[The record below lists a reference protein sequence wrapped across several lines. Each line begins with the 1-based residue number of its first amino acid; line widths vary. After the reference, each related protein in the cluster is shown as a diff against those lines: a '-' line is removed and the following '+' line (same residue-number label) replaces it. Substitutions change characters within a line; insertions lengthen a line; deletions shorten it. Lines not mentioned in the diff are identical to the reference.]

1 MALSFTDLAQTCAP
15 AIAIETLAA
24 VVSLESQ
31 FQPFHIRVGGSS
43 SLHEQPKSKAEAIE
57 TATALMAEH
66 KDVQLGLGGMGIA
79 ELRKFDLSIADAF
92 DPCLNLKATAIL
104 LDDYYRL
111 AVRAG
116 ATLRQAERVM
126 LQSYYGRSDPS
137 VGKMAQYD
145 DQIQSEARRL
155 SKTLSTIAIGQSV
168 GRPTGG
174 PESQTTDP
182 SLNGEKGPLPERSAK
197 PPSWDVF
204 HAARQSSA
212 LVFQN
217 DQPEQSE

>member
-1 MALSFTDLAQTCAP
+1 MAVSFTDLAQTCAP

-31 FQPFHIRVGGSS
+31 FQPFDIRVGESS

-66 KDVQLGLGGMGIA
+66 QDVQLGLGGIGIA
-79 ELRKFDLSIADAF
+79 ELRKLDLSIADAF
-92 DPCLNLKATAIL
+92 DPCLNLKATATL
-104 LDDYYRL
+104 LDGYYRL

-116 ATLRQAERVM
+116 ATRQQAERVM

-145 DQIQSEARRL
+145 DQVKSEAKRL
-155 SKTLSTIAIGQSV
+155 SKMLSAIAIGQSV
-168 GRPTGG
+168 GRPTV
-174 PESQTTDP
+174 PEPQTSDL
-182 SLNGEKGPLPERSAK
+182 SLNGEERPLPERSAN

>member
-1 MALSFTDLAQTCAP
+1 MAVSFTDLAQTCAP

-31 FQPFHIRVGGSS
+31 FQPFDIRVRGSS
-43 SLHEQPKSKAEAIE
+43 SLHEQPKNKAEAVE
-57 TATALMAEH
+57 TATVLMAEH
-66 KDVQLGLGGMGIA
+66 KDVQLGLGGIGIA

-92 DPCLNLKATAIL
+92 DPCLNLKATATL
-104 LDDYYRL
+104 LDGYYRL

-116 ATLRQAERVM
+116 ATFQQAERVM

-137 VGKMAQYD
+137 LGKMTQYD
-145 DQIQSEARRL
+145 DQVQSEAKRL
-155 SKTLSTIAIGQSV
+155 SNTLSTIAIGQSAR
-168 GRPTGG
+168 RPTV
-174 PESQTTDP
+174 SQLQTNDL
-182 SLNGEKGPLPERSAK
+182 SLNGEEKPSPERSAK
-197 PPSWDVF
+197 PSSWNVF

>member
-1 MALSFTDLAQTCAP
+1 MAASFTDLAQTCAP

-24 VVSLESQ
+24 IVSLESQ
-31 FQPFHIRVGGSS
+31 FQPFDVRVRGSS
-43 SLHEQPKSKAEAIE
+43 SLHQQPKNKAEAVE
-57 TATALMAEH
+57 TATLLMAEH
-66 KDVQLGLGGMGIA
+66 KDVQLGLGGISIV

-92 DPCLNLKATAIL
+92 DPCLNLKATATL
-104 LDDYYRL
+104 LDGYYRL

-116 ATLRQAERVM
+116 ATLQQAERVM

-145 DQIQSEARRL
+145 DLVQGEAKRL
-155 SKTLSTIAIGQSV
+155 SKTLSTIAIGQNV
-168 GRPTGG
+168 GRPTV
-174 PESQTTDP
+174 PQLQTNDP
-182 SLNGEKGPLPERSAK
+182 SLNGEQKPLPERSAK

>member
-1 MALSFTDLAQTCAP
+1 MAVSFTDLAQTCAP

-31 FQPFHIRVGGSS
+31 FEPFDIRVRGSS
-43 SLHEQPKSKAEAIE
+43 SLHEQPKSKAEAVE
-57 TATALMAEH
+57 TAMVLMAEH
-66 KDVQLGLGGMGIA
+66 KDVQLGLGGIGIA

-92 DPCLNLKATAIL
+92 DPCLNLKATATL
-104 LDDYYRL
+104 LDGYYRL

-116 ATLRQAERVM
+116 ATLQQAERVM

-145 DQIQSEARRL
+145 KQVQSEAKRL
-155 SKTLSTIAIGQSV
+155 SKTLSAIAIGQSV
-168 GRPTGG
+168 GQSIV
-174 PESQTTDP
+174 PESQASDP
-182 SLNGEKGPLPERSAK
+182 PLNGEEGSLPERSVK
-197 PPSWDVF
+197 PQSWDVF
-204 HAARQSSA
+204 HVARQSSA

>member
-1 MALSFTDLAQTCAP
+1 MAVSFTDLAQTCAP

-31 FQPFHIRVGGSS
+31 FQPFDIRVGESS

-66 KDVQLGLGGMGIA
+66 QDVQLGLGGIGIA
-79 ELRKFDLSIADAF
+79 ELRKLDLSIADAF
-92 DPCLNLKATAIL
+92 DPCLNLKATATL
-104 LDDYYRL
+104 LDGYYRL

-116 ATLRQAERVM
+116 ATRQQAERVM

-145 DQIQSEARRL
+145 DQVKSEAKRL
-155 SKTLSTIAIGQSV
+155 SKMLSAIAIGQSI
-168 GRPTGG
+168 GRQTV
-174 PESQTTDP
+174 PEPQTSDP
-182 SLNGEKGPLPERSAK
+182 SLNGEERPLPERSAP

>member
-1 MALSFTDLAQTCAP
+1 MAVSFTDLAQTCAP

-31 FQPFHIRVGGSS
+31 FQPFDIRVRGSS
-43 SLHEQPKSKAEAIE
+43 SLHEQPKNKAEAVE
-57 TATALMAEH
+57 TATVLMAEH
-66 KDVQLGLGGMGIA
+66 KDVQLGLGGIGIA

-92 DPCLNLKATAIL
+92 DPCLNLKATAAL
-104 LDDYYRL
+104 LDGYYRL
-111 AVRAG
+111 AVRGG
-116 ATLRQAERVM
+116 ATLQQAERVM

-145 DQIQSEARRL
+145 DQVQSEAKRL
-155 SKTLSTIAIGQSV
+155 SKTLSTIEIGQSAR
-168 GRPTGG
+168 RPTV
-174 PESQTTDP
+174 PQFRTNDP
-182 SLNGEKGPLPERSAK
+182 SLNGEEKLLPERSVK

-204 HAARQSSA
+204 HVARQSPA

>member
-1 MALSFTDLAQTCAP
+1 MAVSFTDLAQTCAP

-31 FQPFHIRVGGSS
+31 FQPFDIRVGESS

-66 KDVQLGLGGMGIA
+66 QDVQLGLGGIGIA
-79 ELRKFDLSIADAF
+79 ELRKLDLSIADAF
-92 DPCLNLKATAIL
+92 DPCLNLKATATL
-104 LDDYYRL
+104 LDGYYRL

-116 ATLRQAERVM
+116 ATRQQAERVM

-145 DQIQSEARRL
+145 DQVKSEAKRL
-155 SKTLSTIAIGQSV
+155 SKMLSAIAIGQSV
-168 GRPTGG
+168 GRPTV
-174 PESQTTDP
+174 PEPQTSDP
-182 SLNGEKGPLPERSAK
+182 SLNGEERPLPERSAN

>member
-1 MALSFTDLAQTCAP
+1 MAVSFTDLAQTCAP
-15 AIAIETLAA
+15 AIPIETLAA

-31 FQPFHIRVGGSS
+31 FQPFGIRVGGSS

-66 KDVQLGLGGMGIA
+66 QDVQLGLGGIGIA

-92 DPCLNLKATAIL
+92 DPCLNLKATATL
-104 LDDYYRL
+104 LDGYYRL

-116 ATLRQAERVM
+116 ATLQQAERVM

-145 DQIQSEARRL
+145 DQVQGEAKRL
-155 SKTLSTIAIGQSV
+155 SKTLSAIAIEQSV
-168 GRPTGG
+168 GRPTV
-174 PESQTTDP
+174 PEPQISDP
-182 SLNGEKGPLPERSAK
+182 SLNVGERPLPERSTK

>member
-1 MALSFTDLAQTCAP
+1 MAVSFTDLAQTCAP

-31 FQPFHIRVGGSS
+31 FQPFDIRVRGSS
-43 SLHEQPKSKAEAIE
+43 SLHEQPKNKAEAVE
-57 TATALMAEH
+57 TATVLMAEH
-66 KDVQLGLGGMGIA
+66 KDVQLGLGGIGIA
-79 ELRKFDLSIADAF
+79 ELRKFDFSIADAF
-92 DPCLNLKATAIL
+92 DPCLNLKATATL
-104 LDDYYRL
+104 LDGYYRL

-116 ATLRQAERVM
+116 ATLQQAERVM

-145 DQIQSEARRL
+145 DQVQSEAKRL
-155 SKTLSTIAIGQSV
+155 SKTLSTIAIGQSAR
-168 GRPTGG
+168 RPTV
-174 PESQTTDP
+174 SQLQTNDL
-182 SLNGEKGPLPERSAK
+182 SLNGEEKPSPERSVK

-204 HAARQSSA
+204 HVARQSSA

>member
-1 MALSFTDLAQTCAP
+1 MAVSFTDLAQTCAP

-31 FQPFHIRVGGSS
+31 FQPFDIRVRGSS
-43 SLHEQPKSKAEAIE
+43 SLHEQPKNKAEAVE
-57 TATALMAEH
+57 TAAVLMAEH
-66 KDVQLGLGGMGIA
+66 KDVQLGLGGIGIA
-79 ELRKFDLSIADAF
+79 ELRRFDLSIADAF
-92 DPCLNLKATAIL
+92 DPCLNLKATATL
-104 LDDYYRL
+104 LDGYYRL

-116 ATLRQAERVM
+116 ATFQQAERVM

-145 DQIQSEARRL
+145 DEVQSEAKRL
-155 SKTLSTIAIGQSV
+155 SKTLSTIAIGQSAR
-168 GRPTGG
+168 GPTV
-174 PESQTTDP
+174 SQLQTNDL
-182 SLNGEKGPLPERSAK
+182 SLNGEEKPSPERSAK

-204 HAARQSSA
+204 HVARQSPA

>member
-1 MALSFTDLAQTCAP
+1 MAVSFTDLAQTCAP

-31 FQPFHIRVGGSS
+31 FQPFDIRVGESS

-57 TATALMAEH
+57 AATALMAEH
-66 KDVQLGLGGMGIA
+66 QDVQLGLGGIGIA
-79 ELRKFDLSIADAF
+79 ELRKLDLSIADAF
-92 DPCLNLKATAIL
+92 DPCLNLKATATL
-104 LDDYYRL
+104 LDGYYRL

-116 ATLRQAERVM
+116 ATRQQAERVM

-145 DQIQSEARRL
+145 DQVKSEAKRL
-155 SKTLSTIAIGQSV
+155 SKMLSAIAIGQSV
-168 GRPTGG
+168 GRPTV
-174 PESQTTDP
+174 PEPQTSDP
-182 SLNGEKGPLPERSAK
+182 SLNGEERPLPERSAN

>member
-1 MALSFTDLAQTCAP
+1 MAVSFTDLAQTCAP
-15 AIAIETLAA
+15 AISIETLAA
-24 VVSLESQ
+24 IVSLESQ
-31 FQPFHIRVGGSS
+31 FQPFDVRVRGSS
-43 SLHEQPKSKAEAIE
+43 SLHQQPKNKAEAVE
-57 TATALMAEH
+57 TATVLMAEH
-66 KDVQLGLGGMGIA
+66 KDVQLGLGGISIV

-92 DPCLNLKATAIL
+92 DPCLNLKATATL
-104 LDDYYRL
+104 LDGYYRL
-111 AVRAG
+111 ALRAG
-116 ATLRQAERVM
+116 ATLQQAERVM

-145 DQIQSEARRL
+145 DQVQSEAKRL
-155 SKTLSTIAIGQSV
+155 SKTLSTIAIGQNV
-168 GRPTGG
+168 GRPTV
-174 PESQTTDP
+174 PQLQTNDP
-182 SLNGEKGPLPERSAK
+182 SLNGEQKPLPERSAK

>member
-1 MALSFTDLAQTCAP
+1 MAVSFTDLAQTCAP

-31 FQPFHIRVGGSS
+31 FQPFDIRVGESS

-66 KDVQLGLGGMGIA
+66 QDVQLGLGGIGIA
-79 ELRKFDLSIADAF
+79 ELRKLDLSIADAF
-92 DPCLNLKATAIL
+92 DPCLNLKATATL
-104 LDDYYRL
+104 LDGYYRL

-116 ATLRQAERVM
+116 ATRQQAERVM

-145 DQIQSEARRL
+145 DQVKSEAKRL
-155 SKTLSTIAIGQSV
+155 SKMLSAIAIGQSI
-168 GRPTGG
+168 GRQTV
-174 PESQTTDP
+174 PEPQTSDP
-182 SLNGEKGPLPERSAK
+182 SLNGEERPLPERSA
-197 PPSWDVF
+197 PPPPWDVF

>member
-1 MALSFTDLAQTCAP
+1 MAVSFTDLAQTCAP

-31 FQPFHIRVGGSS
+31 FQPFGIRVRGSS
-43 SLHEQPKSKAEAIE
+43 SLHEQPKNKAEAVE
-57 TATALMAEH
+57 TAAVLMAEH
-66 KDVQLGLGGMGIA
+66 KDVQLGLGGIGIA
-79 ELRKFDLSIADAF
+79 ELHKFDLSIADAF
-92 DPCLNLKATAIL
+92 DPCLNLKATATL
-104 LDDYYRL
+104 LDGYYRL

-145 DQIQSEARRL
+145 DQVQSEAKRL
-155 SKTLSTIAIGQSV
+155 SKTLSTIEIGQSAR
-168 GRPTGG
+168 RPTV
-174 PESQTTDP
+174 PQFQTNDP
-182 SLNGEKGPLPERSAK
+182 SLNGEERSLPERSVK
-197 PPSWDVF
+197 PSTWDVF
-204 HAARQSSA
+204 HVARQSPA

>member
-1 MALSFTDLAQTCAP
+1 MGVSFTDLAQTCAP

-31 FQPFHIRVGGSS
+31 FQPFDIRVRGSS
-43 SLHEQPKSKAEAIE
+43 SLHEQPKNKAEAVE
-57 TATALMAEH
+57 TATVLMAEH
-66 KDVQLGLGGMGIA
+66 KDVQLGLGGIGIA

-92 DPCLNLKATAIL
+92 DPCLNLKATATL
-104 LDDYYRL
+104 LDGYYRL

-145 DQIQSEARRL
+145 DQVQSEAKRL
-155 SKTLSTIAIGQSV
+155 SKTLSTIAIGQSAR
-168 GRPTGG
+168 RPTV
-174 PESQTTDP
+174 PQLQTDDP
-182 SLNGEKGPLPERSAK
+182 SLNGEEMPSPERSVK
-197 PPSWDVF
+197 PSPWDVF
-204 HAARQSSA
+204 NAARQSSA

>member
-1 MALSFTDLAQTCAP
+1 MAVSFTDLAQTCAP

-31 FQPFHIRVGGSS
+31 FQPFDIRVRGSS
-43 SLHEQPKSKAEAIE
+43 SPHEQPKSKAEAVE
-57 TATALMAEH
+57 TATVLMAEH
-66 KDVQLGLGGMGIA
+66 KDVQLGLGGIGIA

-92 DPCLNLKATAIL
+92 DPCLNLKATATL
-104 LDDYYRL
+104 LDGYYRL

-116 ATLRQAERVM
+116 ATLQQAERVM

-145 DQIQSEARRL
+145 KQVQSEAKRL
-155 SKTLSTIAIGQSV
+155 SKTLSAIAIGQSV
-168 GRPTGG
+168 GQSIV
-174 PESQTTDP
+174 PESQASDLP
-182 SLNGEKGPLPERSAK
+182 LNGEEGSLPHRSVK

-204 HAARQSSA
+204 HVARQSSA

>member
-1 MALSFTDLAQTCAP
+1 MAVSFTDLAQTCAP

-31 FQPFHIRVGGSS
+31 FQPFDIRVGGTS

-66 KDVQLGLGGMGIA
+66 QDVQLGLGGIGIA

-92 DPCLNLKATAIL
+92 DPCLNLKATATL
-104 LDDYYRL
+104 LDGYYRL

-116 ATLRQAERVM
+116 ATQQQAERVM

-145 DQIQSEARRL
+145 DQVKSEAKRL
-155 SKTLSTIAIGQSV
+155 SKMLSAIAIRQSV
-168 GRPTGG
+168 GRPTVAE
-174 PESQTTDP
+174 PQTSDP
-182 SLNGEKGPLPERSAK
+182 SLNGEERPLPERSAT

>member
-1 MALSFTDLAQTCAP
+1 MAVSFTDLAQTCAP

-24 VVSLESQ
+24 VVSLESR
-31 FQPFHIRVGGSS
+31 FQPFDIRVGESS

-57 TATALMAEH
+57 TATALMAGH
-66 KDVQLGLGGMGIA
+66 QNVQLGLGGIGIG
-79 ELRKFDLSIADAF
+79 ELRKLDLSIADAF
-92 DPCLNLKATAIL
+92 DPCLNLKATATL
-104 LDDYYRL
+104 LDGYYRL

-116 ATLRQAERVM
+116 ATRQQAERVM

-145 DQIQSEARRL
+145 DQVKSEAKRL
-155 SKTLSTIAIGQSV
+155 SKMLSAIAIGQSV
-168 GRPTGG
+168 GRPTV
-174 PESQTTDP
+174 PEPQTSDP
-182 SLNGEKGPLPERSAK
+182 SLNGEERPLPERSAT

>member
-1 MALSFTDLAQTCAP
+1 MAVSFIDLAQTCAP

-31 FQPFHIRVGGSS
+31 FQPFDIRVRGSS
-43 SLHEQPKSKAEAIE
+43 SLHEQPKSKAEAVE
-57 TATALMAEH
+57 TATVLMAEH
-66 KDVQLGLGGMGIA
+66 KDVQLGLGGIGIA

-92 DPCLNLKATAIL
+92 DPCLNLKATATL
-104 LDDYYRL
+104 LDGYYRL

-116 ATLRQAERVM
+116 ATPQQAERVM

-145 DQIQSEARRL
+145 DLVQGEAKRL
-155 SKTLSTIAIGQSV
+155 SKTLSTIAIGPSIE
-168 GRPTGG
+168 RPTV
-174 PESQTTDP
+174 PESPAGDP
-182 SLNGEKGPLPERSAK
+182 SLNHEEGPLPQRSAK

-217 DQPEQSE
+217 DHPEQSE

>member
-1 MALSFTDLAQTCAP
+1 MAVSFTDLAQTCAP
-15 AIAIETLAA
+15 ATAIETLAA

-31 FQPFHIRVGGSS
+31 FQPFDIRVGGTS

-66 KDVQLGLGGMGIA
+66 QDVQLGLGGIGIA

-92 DPCLNLKATAIL
+92 DPCLNLKATATL
-104 LDDYYRL
+104 LDGYYRL

-116 ATLRQAERVM
+116 ATQQQAERVM

-145 DQIQSEARRL
+145 DQVKSEAKRL
-155 SKTLSTIAIGQSV
+155 SKMLSAIAIRQSV
-168 GRPTGG
+168 GRPTV
-174 PESQTTDP
+174 PEPQTSDP
-182 SLNGEKGPLPERSAK
+182 SLNGEERPLPERSAT

>member
-1 MALSFTDLAQTCAP
+1 MTVSFTDLAQTCAP

-31 FQPFHIRVGGSS
+31 FQPFDIRVRGSA
-43 SLHEQPKSKAEAIE
+43 SLLEPPKSKVEAIE

-66 KDVQLGLGGMGIA
+66 KDLQLGLGGIGIA
-79 ELRKFDLSIADAF
+79 ELHKFDLSIADAF
-92 DPCLNLKATAIL
+92 DPCLNLKATARL
-104 LDDYYRL
+104 LDGYYRL

-145 DQIQSEARRL
+145 DQVQSEARRL
-155 SKTLSTIAIGQSV
+155 SQTLSAITIGESV
-168 GRPTGG
+168 GRPTA
-174 PESQTTDP
+174 PQPQANEP
-182 SLNGEKGPLPERSAK
+182 PVNGEERPLPEQLAK

-204 HAARQSSA
+204 HTARQSSA

-217 DQPEQSE
+217 DQPEHSE

>member
-1 MALSFTDLAQTCAP
+1 MAVAFTDLAQTCAP

-31 FQPFHIRVGGSS
+31 FQPFDIRVGESS

-66 KDVQLGLGGMGIA
+66 QDVQLGLGGIGIA
-79 ELRKFDLSIADAF
+79 ELRKLDLSIADAF
-92 DPCLNLKATAIL
+92 DPCLNLKATATL
-104 LDDYYRL
+104 LDGYYRL

-116 ATLRQAERVM
+116 ATRQQAERVM

-145 DQIQSEARRL
+145 DQVKSEAKRL
-155 SKTLSTIAIGQSV
+155 SKMLSAIAIGQSV
-168 GRPTGG
+168 GRPTV
-174 PESQTTDP
+174 PEPQTSDP
-182 SLNGEKGPLPERSAK
+182 SLNGEERPLPERSAN

>member
-1 MALSFTDLAQTCAP
+1 MAVSFTDLAQTCAP

-31 FQPFHIRVGGSS
+31 FQPFDIRVRGSS
-43 SLHEQPKSKAEAIE
+43 SLHEQPKNKAEAVE
-57 TATALMAEH
+57 TATVLMAEH
-66 KDVQLGLGGMGIA
+66 KDVQLGLGGIGIA

-92 DPCLNLKATAIL
+92 DPCLNLKATATL
-104 LDDYYRL
+104 LDGYYRL

-116 ATLRQAERVM
+116 ATLQQAERVM

-145 DQIQSEARRL
+145 DQVQSEAKRL
-155 SKTLSTIAIGQSV
+155 SKTLSTIAIGQSAR
-168 GRPTGG
+168 RPTV
-174 PESQTTDP
+174 SQLQTNDL
-182 SLNGEKGPLPERSAK
+182 SLNGEEKPSPERSVK

-204 HAARQSSA
+204 HVARQSSA

>member
-1 MALSFTDLAQTCAP
+1 MAVSFTDLAQTCAP

-31 FQPFHIRVGGSS
+31 FQPFDIRVRGSS
-43 SLHEQPKSKAEAIE
+43 SLHEQPKNKAEAVE
-57 TATALMAEH
+57 TATVLMAEH
-66 KDVQLGLGGMGIA
+66 KDVQLGLGGIGIA
-79 ELRKFDLSIADAF
+79 ELRRFDLSIADAF
-92 DPCLNLKATAIL
+92 DPCLNLKATATL
-104 LDDYYRL
+104 LEGYYRL

-145 DQIQSEARRL
+145 DQVQSEAKRL
-155 SKTLSTIAIGQSV
+155 SKTLSTIAIGQSAR
-168 GRPTGG
+168 RPTV
-174 PESQTTDP
+174 SQLQTNDL
-182 SLNGEKGPLPERSAK
+182 SLNGEEKPSPERSAK
-197 PPSWDVF
+197 PSSWNVF

-217 DQPEQSE
+217 DQPEQPE